1 MGVYVITGIVKAV
14 VNWKIEERNLDRNRD
29 NPYLEG
35 RFLIAM
41 MMHRHSA

>member
-1 MGVYVITGIVKAV
+1 MDVYAITGIVKVV
-14 VNWKIEERNLDRNRD
+14 VNWKTEERNLDRNRD